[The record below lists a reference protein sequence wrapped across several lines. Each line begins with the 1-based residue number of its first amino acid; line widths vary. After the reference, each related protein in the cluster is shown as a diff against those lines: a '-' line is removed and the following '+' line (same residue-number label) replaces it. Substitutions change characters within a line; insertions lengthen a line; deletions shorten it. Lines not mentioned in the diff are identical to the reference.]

1 MKNFETYFSE
11 RQIIK
16 FLANKRAK
24 AAKDVHDN
32 QFLRNISR
40 NAKKPFDPKKRE
52 ELYKLLP
59 YRNDWIRFRKE
70 ERIKFSNSKSL
81 NAAQIERTV
90 WRDHKKVL
98 KGLKKEPEWYIRI
111 FSLIEEIHKRALSD
125 QVKLLS
131 NPRPIPVVKDE
142 KEKTYRC
149 ISSFDNLVEQI
160 LISQTAKYLTD
171 ILDPLFEDCS
181 FAFRSKMNQ
190 NKFTH
195 HLSVREIIEFKM
207 KYRGRRLYAAECD
220 IQKFYD
226 TINHSVIRD
235 RFYLMVGE
243 LKEKGKMIDKRA
255 IDLFEAYLAC
265 YAFNTDIFPNEQKIL
280 KKNNINK
287 GKIAWVEL
295 EEFEKVGSNIYEDR
309 IGVPQGGALSC
320 LIANIVL
327 DYADKQILEMSHRSL
342 YYARF
347 CDDII
352 IIHPQKK
359 QCRRVYNKYL
369 NSLKELKLIAHQA
382 EVFDEYGS
390 EFWKIKSKKPYVWN
404 RINKRHRLA
413 KRNVPWLAFVGYQI
427 KYDGKVRVR
436 PSSVKKELKKQ
447 VEEANKLIKNLPD
460 SESKRLKKRNI
471 VFRFSQRLIAMS
483 VGRVNRESTSMSWT
497 AGFNVL
503 KDNPV
508 RKWQLRK
515 LDKNRNVQI
524 SRVKK
529 HLGRFEEFE
538 SEEVLDEKDGP
549 RVKDY
554 YGFKYSYYYQFVNKK
569 GHD

>member
-1 MKNFETYFSE
+1 MNTFETYFSE
-11 RQIIK
+11 RQIVK

-40 NAKKPFDPKKRE
+40 NARKPFDPKKRE
-52 ELYKLLP
+52 KLYKLLP

-70 ERIKFSNSKSL
+70 ERKKYSNSKSL

-98 KGLKKEPEWYIRI
+98 KGLQKEQEWHKRL
-111 FSLIEEIHKRALSD
+111 FSLIEKINERALSN
-125 QVKLLS
+125 QNKVLS
-131 NPRPIPVVKDE
+131 SPRPIPVVKDE
-142 KEKTYRC
+142 KNKTYRC
-149 ISSFDNLVEQI
+149 ISSFDNLVDQI

-181 FAFRSKMNQ
+181 FAFRSRNNEKN
-190 NKFTH
+190 FTH
-195 HLSVREIIEFKM
+195 HLAVKEIIEFKT
-207 KYRGRRLYAAECD
+207 KYKGKRLYAAECD

-226 TINHSVIRD
+226 TINHSVIEE
-235 RFYLMVGE
+235 RFRHVAEM
-243 LKEKGKMIDKRA
+243 LKKKGVIIDQRA
-255 IDLFEAYLAC
+255 IHLFEAYLSC
-265 YAFNTDIFPNEQKIL
+265 YAFNKDIFPNEQEIL
-280 KKNNINK
+280 NENNIK
-287 GKIAWVEL
+287 EGKIAWVEL
-295 EEFEKVGSNIYEDR
+295 EEFEKVGSNLFEDR

-327 DYADKQILEMSHRSL
+327 DYADKQILKMNHRSL
-342 YYARF
+342 CYARF

-359 QCRRVYNKYL
+359 QCRRLYDKYL
-369 NSLKELKLIAHQA
+369 YSLKDLKLIAHQA
-382 EVFDEYGS
+382 EEFDKYGA
-390 EFWKIKSKKPYVWN
+390 EFWKIKSKTPYVWN
-404 RINKRHRLA
+404 QVNKRHRLA

-447 VEEANKLIKNLPD
+447 VEEANKVIKNLPD
-460 SESKRLKKRNI
+460 HESKRLKKRNI

-483 VGRVNRESTSMSWT
+483 VGRVNSESTSMSWT
-497 AGFNVL
+497 TGFSVL

-515 LDKNRNVQI
+515 LDKNRNLQI

-529 HLGRFEEFE
+529 HLEKFEEIE
-538 SEEVLDEKDGP
+538 SEVKEVEKKDGP
-549 RVKDY
+549 RVRDY
-554 YGFKYSYYYQFVNKK
+554 YGYPYSYYFQFVNKK
-569 GHD
+569 DT